1 MLHLPSEV
9 NGVAVVD
16 ITNPREP
23 RFATSF
29 RDPIMK
35 KTYGAALRGEL
46 LFIGAREGNSLV
58 VLNHLRLEE

>member
-16 ITNPREP
+16 VTNPREP
-23 RFATSF
+23 RFVTSF

-35 KTYGAALRGEL
+35 KTCGAALRGEL
-46 LFIGAREGNSLV
+46 LFVGAREGNSLV
-58 VLNHLRLEE
+58 ALNRLRLEE